1 MIERRHPNVLNLS
14 EAPSRSQ
21 EKGSKF
27 GFVGKNLGQATGATG
42 IGCSWYEVLP
52 GRAAF
57 PSHYHCANE
66 EALYV
71 LEGEGT
77 LCVGKDTVALHAGDY
92 VTFPPGPA
100 HTHKLTNTGAV
111 PLRYLC
117 MSTLKGGAE
126 VVGYPDSNKIAAVG
140 VPAGWRFPEPG
151 WVRLIVRADTSSL
164 DYYDGEDVG

>member
-1 MIERRHPNVLNLS
+1 MTERRHPNVTNVS
-14 EAPSRSQ
+14 EAPSRAQ
-21 EKGSKF
+21 EKGTKF
-27 GFVGKNLGQATGATG
+27 GFTARALGHATGAAG
-42 IGCSWYEVLP
+42 IGCSFYEVPP

-57 PSHYHCANE
+57 PAHYHCANE
-66 EALYV
+66 EALYI

-77 LCVGKDTVALHAGDY
+77 LRIGKDTVAVHQGDY
-92 VTFPPGPA
+92 ITLPPGPD
-100 HTHKLTNTGAV
+100 HTHKLTNTGTA

-126 VVGYPDSNKIAAVG
+126 VVGYPDSKKIAAVG

-151 WVRLIVRADTSSL
+151 WVRFIGRPEASV